1 MSREPT
7 RHQLSSKLAYEHKTP
22 AFLQKLQRQYGG
34 RRDGNDREDEY
45 DDDEEFEDDG
55 SGRPPI
61 PRRPAIPERP
71 ENDHGSADEDGDD
84 EKPQV
89 VVLKQGKHLSEREA
103 ENEKRKAAGLPPL
116 VDPPEPSSSDVRGE
130 AKKSENGSKSQGLMF
145 SSSGVPSSS
154 KKKRKAGVGVLDHD
168 GGASSSEALP
178 SKKKA
183 KKSDKKLLS
192 FGDEP

>member
-1 MSREPT
+1 MGFLFIFNFQRRPIVPSKVSDLVLHVTHFILVNIDMSREPT

-103 ENEKRKAAGLPPL
+103 ENEKRKGL
-116 VDPPEPSSSDVRGE
+116 
-130 AKKSENGSKSQGLMF
+130 
-145 SSSGVPSSS
+145 
-154 KKKRKAGVGVLDHD
+154 
-168 GGASSSEALP
+168 
-178 SKKKA
+178 
-183 KKSDKKLLS
+183 
-192 FGDEP
+192 